1 MNPSKVDKLSGE
13 INRQVPDTDAA
24 IELLD
29 RRYRNAAL
37 LVDETD
43 GISMEFDRWR
53 FNLRA
58 SNTEPVI
65 RLNVESRADP
75 QLMKIKTDELLEE
88 LDTLG

>member
-1 MNPSKVDKLSGE
+1 M
-13 INRQVPDTDAA
+13 PDTDAA

-29 RRYRNAAL
+29 RRYRNTAL
-37 LVDETD
+37 SVDETD

-75 QLMKIKTDELLEE
+75 QLMKVKTDELLEE